1 MKFTNT
7 DCVGKVVSCELDSQ
21 VEGQMY
27 HWEWWWRVHNYFFS
41 FTFCK
46 KEIVVYYIKKTF
58 L

>member
-7 DCVGKVVSCELDSQ
+7 DCVGKVVSCDLDSQ
-21 VEGQMY
+21 VEGPMY
-27 HWEWWWRVHNYFFS
+27 HWEWWRAHNYFFS

-46 KEIVVYYIKKTF
+46 KEIVVHYIKETF

>member
-7 DCVGKVVSCELDSQ
+7 DCVGKVVSCDLDSQ

-27 HWEWWWRVHNYFFS
+27 HWEWWWRAHNYFFS
-41 FTFCK
+41 FTFAK
-46 KEIVVYYIKKTF
+46 KEIVVYYIKETF